1 MVHTSR
7 PRRDSRPRRPYTSHA
22 SRTAVAR
29 SRRAGAS
36 ADSLRNAPH
45 VHPVGMAPPHHVLA
59 HHRDAAGISQDPLE
73 PPQACP
79 SDAVAASPPPTALGA
94 LRRLSLACQIWAGLR
109 HDGSVASLSHAEY
122 YGSMRGESAAT
133 TEIWRR
139 GMRGAGCMRG
149 AVAATTQRA
158 RGRSDRPAVHDP
170 FLRTEPELRSRPPA
184 RPSTGPF

>member
-22 SRTAVAR
+22 SSRQNCGGAYRVAPARGRLSPKRT
-29 SRRAGAS
+29 SRTPGWNGA
-36 ADSLRNAPH
+36 
-45 VHPVGMAPPHHVLA
+45 PHHVLA

-79 SDAVAASPPPTALGA
+79 SDAAAASPPPTALGA

-109 HDGSVASLSHAEY
+109 PEGSVASLSHAKY

-139 GMRGAGCMRG
+139 GMRGAGCRVH
-149 AVAATTQRA
+149 AWSSCSDDAAC
-158 RGRSDRPAVHDP
+158 
-170 FLRTEPELRSRPPA
+170 A
-184 RPSTGPF
+184 RPFGQARHRRLISQN

>member
-1 MVHTSR
+1 MVASWYI
-7 PRRDSRPRRPYTSHA
+7 RRDLDGTLVLDDRIHRMPAEQHVRRDRVAPARRQSLSETHLTYTRLEWH
-22 SRTAVAR
+22 
-29 SRRAGAS
+29 
-36 ADSLRNAPH
+36 
-45 VHPVGMAPPHHVLA
+45 PPHHVLA

-109 HDGSVASLSHAEY
+109 PEGSVVSLSHAKY

-139 GMRGAGCMRG
+139 GKRVAGCRVH
-149 AVAATTQRA
+149 AWSSCSDDAAC
-158 RGRSDRPAVHDP
+158 
-170 FLRTEPELRSRPPA
+170 A
-184 RPSTGPF
+184 RPFGQARRRRPISQN